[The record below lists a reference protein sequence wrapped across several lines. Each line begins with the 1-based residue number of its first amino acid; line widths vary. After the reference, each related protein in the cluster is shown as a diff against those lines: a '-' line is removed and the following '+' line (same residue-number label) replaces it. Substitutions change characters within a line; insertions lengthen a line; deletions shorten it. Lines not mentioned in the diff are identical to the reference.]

1 MPELR
6 VAVPAGTFYI
16 FPDVSGLIGRSA
28 GHHRIATVEALC
40 DWLLEAHLVSTVPGT
55 AFGNDRCIRLS
66 FAASDGDL
74 AKGLDR
80 LGAALAS
87 LKP

>member
-1 MPELR
+1 MSAFLGC
-6 VAVPAGTFYI
+6 VAGN
-16 FPDVSGLIGRSA
+16 
-28 GHHRIATVEALC
+28 HRIDSVDDLC
-40 DWLLEAHLVSTVPGT
+40 DWLLAEHLVSTVPGT

-80 LGAALAS
+80 LAAALAT
-87 LKP
+87 LKA